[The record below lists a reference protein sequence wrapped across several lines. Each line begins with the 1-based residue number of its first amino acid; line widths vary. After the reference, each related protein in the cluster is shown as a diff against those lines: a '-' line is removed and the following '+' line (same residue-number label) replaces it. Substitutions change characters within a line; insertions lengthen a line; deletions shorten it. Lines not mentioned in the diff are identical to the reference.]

1 MYVQYFLWTLWPLL
15 RHFQITS
22 LCNIARHRWTF
33 KFWRE
38 QPRFIMADSVRV
50 PEKLPEH
57 VQAYLDQKK
66 HALQEEALACDIL
79 LLHFCQDE
87 IPEVTRVTFK
97 SKNYDGCST
106 THVTPFG
113 GGTCFFLT
121 QKLGTFSV
129 GSIDRMYERV
139 HRVIQAITCL
149 YRSQREHW
157 LDLKTL
163 YAAILT
169 FWTFKYI

>member
-1 MYVQYFLWTLWPLL
+1 MYNIFYGHFDRCCAIFKSRVYVISLGIVGPLN
-15 RHFQITS
+15 FDG
-22 LCNIARHRWTF
+22 
-33 KFWRE
+33 E

-50 PEKLPEH
+50 PEQLPEH
-57 VQAYLDQKK
+57 IQAYLDQKK

-149 YRSQREHW
+149 YRSQREH
-157 LDLKTL
+157 
-163 YAAILT
+163 
-169 FWTFKYI
+169 